1 MANILTAAEAATILR
16 CENTD
21 ANMLLLLPQVDAY
34 IRNATGRDWA
44 ADSPISPAA
53 KMAARIL
60 LVLWH
65 EDPGMM
71 AGGQSTLS
79 AGLTACLTQLEAY
92 GLQLET
98 SGIPDDYLE
107 LVASNPSD
115 GDAATATA
123 IHPLL
128 VFNHSMDA
136 TATSAVTLQTSAG
149 AAVVVVNTLD
159 VTKKRLTITPASAL
173 AGRTNY
179 QIVISGAPDSY
190 GQTLTKTI
198 AFTTM

>member
-16 CENTD
+16 CDNTD

-71 AGGQSTLS
+71 AGQNTLS

-98 SGIPDDYLE
+98 SGIADDTLE

-115 GDAATATA
+115 GDAATAAA
-123 IHPLL
+123 IRPLL
-128 VFNHSMDA
+128 VFNHPMDT
-136 TATSAVTLQTSAG
+136 TATSAVTLQTAAGVAVSATN
-149 AAVVVVNTLD
+149 ALD
-159 VTKKRLTITPASAL
+159 VTKKRLTITPAGAL
-173 AGRTNY
+173 ASRTAY
-179 QIVISGAPDSY
+179 QIVIAGAADSY
-190 GQTLTKTI
+190 GQTLTTTVT
-198 AFTTM
+198 FTTM